1 LVSKKSNKGRE
12 KLDRNGK
19 VISKERYQQKG
30 MHADISSE
38 SESDE
43 DFEFMEK
50 SLQIKKGF
58 DEMEQRLLIGI
69 I

>member
-1 LVSKKSNKGRE
+1 MVSKKSNKGRE

-30 MHADISSE
+30 MYADISSE

-58 DEMEQRLLIGI
+58 DEME
-69 I
+69 